1 MSKSIPNKDLI
12 GKGLRSLLQSIDTDY
27 KNPAVNAPAA
37 IKEKAIASNRIA
49 LVDIVVNPKNPRKD
63 FDEKTLKELASSI
76 QLHDL
81 IQPITVA
88 QLTNGKYQLIA
99 GERRFRAAKIAGLSD
114 LPAYV
119 RMGNDQ
125 ELLELALLENLQR
138 EDLNEIEIALSYQ
151 RMMEDLNYT
160 QEKVAER
167 MGKDRSTISNYI
179 RLLELP
185 PNIQAAVRNG
195 SLSVSLAKMLI
206 GKEVDKQL
214 FLFKEITEKGLT
226 VRQTEELIRKMNQ
239 AGKLMPGISNAGANK
254 NQLSPVYKKLEDK
267 LTSHLSTKVNLQHQ
281 KNGSG
286 KITIEYSDL
295 NGLNKILEAMQLSIS

>member
-1 MSKSIPNKDLI
+1 MSKSTPNKDLI

-49 LVDIVVNPKNPRKD
+49 LHDIVVNPKNPRKD

-76 QLHDL
+76 QMHDL

-138 EDLNEIEIALSYQ
+138 VDLNEIEIALSYQ

-185 PNIQAAVRNG
+185 PTIQAAVRNG
-195 SLSVSLAKMLI
+195 TLSVSLAKMLI
-206 GKEVDKQL
+206 GKEVDQQL
-214 FLFKEITEKGLT
+214 FLFKEITENGLT
-226 VRQTEELIRKMNQ
+226 VRQTEDLIRKMNQ
-239 AGKLMPGISNAGANK
+239 AGKLIPVGSNAGSNK

-267 LTSHLSTKVNLQHQ
+267 LTSHLSTKVILQHQ

-286 KITIEYSDL
+286 KITIEYSDF